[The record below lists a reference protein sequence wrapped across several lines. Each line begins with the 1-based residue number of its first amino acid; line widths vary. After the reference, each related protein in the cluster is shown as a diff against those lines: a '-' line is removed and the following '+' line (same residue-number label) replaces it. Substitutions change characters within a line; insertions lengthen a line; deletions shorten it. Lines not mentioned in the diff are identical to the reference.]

1 MNRCVPQALTAW
13 TCPLLSALALAAL
26 PAAAQ
31 TGRPFP
37 ANALRGELQITQ
49 PPEAL
54 LNGDPVRL
62 APGARIRGANNMM
75 QMSAA
80 LAGQDLLVHYTRDP
94 QGLLFN
100 IWILTPEEAANK
112 PWPHKPEQA
121 ERWLFNPAAQT
132 WTRR

>member
-1 MNRCVPQALTAW
+1 MPRCV
-13 TCPLLSALALAAL
+13 ALASLFLATVHLAQ

-31 TGRPFP
+31 TSRPFP

-49 PPEAL
+49 PPDAL

-75 QMSAA
+75 QMSGA
-80 LAGQDLLVHYTRDP
+80 LAGQELLVHYTREP
-94 QGLLFN
+94 QGLLLN
-100 IWILTPEEAANK
+100 IWVLTPEEAANK
-112 PWPHKPEQA
+112 PWPSKPEQA